1 MKPPSITAHLP
12 SSQLAAYFMGEA
24 IADMRRS
31 RTDARIDRIIGRDP
45 AFNLGLALAM
55 AKHARFMRD
64 QIKGRRPVPAEPM
77 AREDYLDTHPLVRA
91 AE

>member
-1 MKPPSITAHLP
+1 MKPPPITAHLP
-12 SSQLAAYFMGEA
+12 PGQLAAYFMGEA

-31 RTDARIDRIIGRDP
+31 RTDARIDRIMGRSP
-45 AFNLGLALAM
+45 AFNLRIAIAK

-64 QIKGRRPVPAEPM
+64 HIKRRAVPAEPM